1 MSSVS
6 RFPFPVFRSLRLS
19 LCLIVFAALA
29 GAGLR
34 GAGAKPPLRRVA
46 RAQYRMGTVLE
57 IDAVGPA
64 RERLEAAIARAFGE
78 VARAESRLSNWR
90 ADSELSRA
98 NRAASLAPVSLSAE
112 TFWSLGR
119 ALRLARETDGAFD
132 PTVGGVIRALGLT
145 GESPDPER
153 AIRARSGIGWRRVL
167 LDSRSRTLSFASP
180 GTSLD
185 SGAFG
190 KGEALDRAVAAL
202 RAGGVVAARLNFGG
216 QIALLGAGSREARRI
231 GFNRVVVATPDG
243 RRAPACGFL
252 AAGGSV
258 STSGDAEKPGH
269 LIDPKTGGPAA
280 FHGSVTVIADTA
292 LRADILSTALFV
304 MGPRE
309 GLAFADR
316 RGIAALFL
324 VRKGETLSAASS
336 RAFPHLSARSIG
348 RRFS

>member
-1 MSSVS
+1 MFLVSHFPFAVS
-6 RFPFPVFRSLRLS
+6 RRLRLS
-19 LCLIVFAALA
+19 LCLITATAAVAGAALL
-29 GAGLR
+29 GAY
-34 GAGAKPPLRRVA
+34 ATPPPARVA

-64 RERLEAAIARAFGE
+64 RERLEAAIARALGE
-78 VARAESRLSNWR
+78 VARTESRLSNWR

-112 TFWSLGR
+112 TFWSLQQ
-119 ALRLARETDGAFD
+119 ALRLARETNGAFD
-132 PTVGGVIRALGLT
+132 PTVGGVTEALGLT
-145 GESPDPER
+145 GQSPDRQR
-153 AIRARSGIGWRRVL
+153 ANRARTGIGWRRAL
-167 LDSRSRTLSFASP
+167 LDPRSRTLSFSSRE
-180 GTSLD
+180 TSLD

-216 QIALLGAGSREARRI
+216 QIALLGAAGREARRM
-231 GFNRVVVATPDG
+231 GFDRVVVAAPDG
-243 RRAPACGFL
+243 RGAPACGFF
-252 AAGGSV
+252 AAEGSV

-269 LIDPKTGGPAA
+269 LIDPKTGEAA
-280 FHGSVTVIADTA
+280 GFHGSVTVIADTA
-292 LRADILSTALFV
+292 LRADALSTALFV

-324 VRKGETLSAASS
+324 VPKGETLSIASS
-336 RAFPHLSARSIG
+336 RAFPHLSARS
-348 RRFS
+348 F

>member
-6 RFPFPVFRSLRLS
+6 RLPLPASRPLRLS

-29 GAGLR
+29 GAGLL
-34 GAGAKPPLRRVA
+34 GAGAKPPRIRIA

-64 RERLEAAIARAFGE
+64 RERLESAISRAFGE
-78 VARAESRLSNWR
+78 VARTESRLSNWR

-98 NRAASLAPVSLSAE
+98 NRAASVAPFSLSAE
-112 TFWSLGR
+112 TFWSLDR

-132 PTVGGVIRALGLT
+132 PTVGGVTRALGLM
-145 GESPDPER
+145 GGSPDPER

-167 LDSRSRTLSFASP
+167 LDSRSRTLSFSWRE
-180 GTSLD
+180 TSLD

-216 QIALLGAGSREARRI
+216 QIALLGAGSREARRM
-231 GFNRVVVATPDG
+231 GFDRVVVAAPDG
-243 RRAPACGFL
+243 AGAPACGFF
-252 AAGGSV
+252 AIGGSV

-269 LIDPKTGGPAA
+269 LIDPKTGEAAA

-292 LRADILSTALFV
+292 LRADALSTALFV

-316 RGIAALFL
+316 RGIAALFI
-324 VRKGETLSAASS
+324 VRKGETLSIVPS
-336 RAFPHLSARSIG
+336 RAFPHLSSRSH
-348 RRFS
+348 